1 MPNTLDI
8 HYPTDLV
15 KSEDK
20 TLKLSSFNKLQYC
33 KPDPKVI
40 FLAVREMG
48 YSGVEVGQ
56 VLNLS
61 GAAVT
66 KSVEKGKRIISA
78 DESLRRKLI
87 S

>member
-1 MPNTLDI
+1 MYFLSLTPNMPNTLDI

-40 FLAVREMG
+40 FV
-48 YSGVEVGQ
+48 
-56 VLNLS
+56 S
-61 GAAVT
+61 GAGVT

>member
-1 MPNTLDI
+1 MYFLSLTPNMSNTLDI

-40 FLAVREMG
+40 FV
-48 YSGVEVGQ
+48 
-56 VLNLS
+56 S
-61 GAAVT
+61 GAGVT
-66 KSVEKGKRIISA
+66 KSVERGKKIIC
-78 DESLRRKLI
+78 EE
-87 S
+87 

>member
-1 MPNTLDI
+1 MYFLSLTPNMPNTLDI

-40 FLAVREMG
+40 FL
-48 YSGVEVGQ
+48 
-56 VLNLS
+56 
-61 GAAVT
+61 
-66 KSVEKGKRIISA
+66 I
-78 DESLRRKLI
+78 D
-87 S
+87 